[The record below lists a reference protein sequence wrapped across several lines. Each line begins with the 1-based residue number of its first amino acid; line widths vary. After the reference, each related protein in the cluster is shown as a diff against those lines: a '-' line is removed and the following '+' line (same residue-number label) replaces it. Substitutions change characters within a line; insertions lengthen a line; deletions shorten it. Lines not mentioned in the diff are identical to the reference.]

1 MASALDGLTDA
12 QRDAVDDRG
21 QPATAKE
28 PGEGTTAAAT
38 GDGGDAAT
46 ARAPDPGATAGPREQ
61 RNRVAPVPTASH
73 TRHPTA
79 ALAGLSD
86 AQRDAVTHTGSPL
99 LVIGGPGT
107 GKTEVLVRRL
117 VWLADGGLAPHSVLV
132 LSAQQGLRERIE
144 LALERPH
151 EELAVYPVPE
161 FCVSLLS
168 TEARRAGIDPFV
180 EVLGPGDRL
189 TMLLDRAEEL
199 ELHHH
204 DFRGRPLAL
213 FAGFVRRIDELK
225 AELIDQPRFAAW
237 AAGVE
242 GEAGEREREFAG
254 VMAAHDRMLEELG
267 SFDGGGVLGAAVKLL
282 RGDGELRER
291 VARRFP
297 AVLVDDW
304 QDRSHGERELVAALE
319 LGGSELSAAGD
330 DDQAVGHVH
339 GAGAANLL
347 RLGEQHRGACV
358 VSLSQ
363 SFRCPQRMLDAAH
376 AVVAGVSSR
385 VGKDLRGGEGGEVR
399 FWRAANE
406 RAQAQRVAAELERLT
421 AREAVAPERCAVL
434 VRSLAEEGQAVA
446 VALAERAVPC
456 RIVGADAF
464 FDRAEVHD
472 VLAWLR
478 LLVDPR
484 DAPAAVRALAR
495 PPIELPSADIARC
508 VQIARRRRIDM
519 VAALVAATESPQL
532 APEARERIG
541 HFLSVQRAAAAA
553 LETTRADLFVHRL
566 IERLGLRRQQL
577 FTAQADVVERLLNLA
592 KLGDLAGAY
601 ERRVPGASAREFARH
616 LGVLAE
622 AGLGE
627 KEVNPPGRSRA
638 VAVMSIESAAG
649 LSFDHVFV
657 LGLHATRA
665 GGGALG
671 GRGPAGQAIPA
682 ELAPAQLA
690 QPSTEER
697 ARRLLYVAM
706 TRARAGLVL
715 AYAASSRR
723 RSDRSP
729 SPLLE
734 QARVA
739 LGGEWESRDEEL
751 FGPSEALHSIFRE
764 RRDELLATVARLG
777 TRLGELRLDTELDV
791 AHGVVRFAELV
802 KLASLLQRRDNEPV
816 ADSLAD
822 INARLGAALT
832 PLQREV
838 LSSSPLDEL
847 LLGTANDTRARAAAM
862 AAREEPTLEAFLPR
876 RGDGLVLSASDVES
890 YLTCPLRYKFARV
903 LRIPREPTL
912 NQRFGILVHQVLERF
927 HGTGG
932 GSAEEMMRLLEVA
945 WRRGGFT
952 DSDEERQLRE
962 KARVAL
968 TRYHERIGTDG
979 GEPRWFERSFTFPL
993 GRNHIRGR
1001 VDRIDAL
1008 AGGGYELIDYKTGVP
1023 KRAEQLRDDVQ
1034 LALYALA
1041 AREAW
1046 QIEATE
1052 RTYYYVLDDERV
1064 RLGSGDGAPAWI
1076 EETVEEVAGGIMA
1089 QAFEPT
1095 PSYAVCAMCE
1105 YRIACPAAE
1114 K

>member
-1 MASALDGLTDA
+1 MANALDGLTDAQRGAAVALRSRALDGLTDA
-12 QRDAVDDRG
+12 QRDAV
-21 QPATAKE
+21 TH
-28 PGEGTTAAAT
+28 EG
-38 GDGGDAAT
+38 
-46 ARAPDPGATAGPREQ
+46 P
-61 RNRVAPVPTASH
+61 
-73 TRHPTA
+73 
-79 ALAGLSD
+79 
-86 AQRDAVTHTGSPL
+86 PL

-107 GKTEVLVRRL
+107 GKTEVLIRRL
-117 VWLADGGLAPHSVLV
+117 VWLADGGLAPHTALV
-132 LSAQQGLRERIE
+132 LSAQAGLRERIE

-151 EELAVYPVPE
+151 EELAVYPVAE

-168 TEARRAGIDPFV
+168 AQSRHAGIEPFV
-180 EVLGPGDRL
+180 DVLGPGDRL
-189 TMLLDRAEEL
+189 AMLLDRADEL
-199 ELHHH
+199 QLRHH

-213 FAGFVRRIDELK
+213 FAGFVRRIDQLK
-225 AELIDQPRFAAW
+225 AELIDAERYAAW
-237 AAGVE
+237 AAGVD
-242 GEAGEREREFAG
+242 GDAGEREREFGA
-254 VMAAHDRMLEELG
+254 VMAGHDRMLEELG
-267 SFDGGGVLGAAVKLL
+267 CFDEGGVLAACVSLL
-282 RGDGELRER
+282 RDDEELRRR
-291 VARRFP
+291 VAARYP
-297 AVLVDDW
+297 VLLVDDW

-319 LGGSELSAAGD
+319 LGGSRLSAAGD
-330 DDQAVGHVH
+330 DDQAIGRAA

-347 RLGEQHRGACV
+347 RFAQQRPGASV

-363 SFRCPQRMLDAAH
+363 SFRCPQRVLDAAH
-376 AVVAGVSSR
+376 AVIATGASR
-385 VGKDLRGGEGGEVR
+385 IGKDLRGGGGGEVR

-421 AREAVAPERCAVL
+421 THEGVAPERCAVL
-434 VRSLAEEGQAVA
+434 VRRVDEEGQAVA

-464 FDRAEVHD
+464 FDRAEVRD

-478 LLVDPR
+478 LLLDPR

-495 PPIELPSADIARC
+495 PPIELPAADIARC

-519 VAALVAATESPQL
+519 VAALIAATESPQL

-541 HFLSVQRAAAAA
+541 RFLQVQRGAAAA
-553 LETTRADLFVHRL
+553 LENTRADLFVHRL

-592 KLGDLAGAY
+592 KLGDLAGAF

-616 LGVLAE
+616 IALLAD

-627 KEVNPPGRSRA
+627 PEVAASGRARA
-638 VAVMSIESAAG
+638 VAVSSIESAAG
-649 LSFDHVFV
+649 QSYDHVFV
-657 LGLHATRA
+657 LGLHATRGA
-665 GGGALG
+665 AGRPGGGET
-671 GRGPAGQAIPA
+671 IPA
-682 ELAPAQLA
+682 ALAPGEQ
-690 QPSTEER
+690 TEQSPQER
-697 ARRLLYVAM
+697 ARRELYVAM
-706 TRARAGLVL
+706 TRARHGLVL
-715 AYAASSRR
+715 AYAVNSQR
-723 RSDRSP
+723 RSDRAP

-734 QARVA
+734 QARAA
-739 LGGEWESRDEEL
+739 LHGDWESRDEEL
-751 FGPSEALHSIFRE
+751 FGPAEALHSIFRE

-777 TRLGELRLDTELDV
+777 TRLGELRFDTDLDI

-802 KLASLLQRRDNEPV
+802 KLASLLQRRDGEPV
-816 ADSLAD
+816 TDALAD
-822 INARLGAALT
+822 INARLSAALT

-847 LLGTANDTRARAAAM
+847 LLGTTNDTRARAAAM

-876 RGDGLVLSASDVES
+876 RGEGLVLSASDVES
-890 YLTCPLRYKFARV
+890 YRSCPLRYKFARV

-932 GSAEEMMRLLEVA
+932 GSLEEMMRLLEA
-945 WRRGGFT
+945 GWRRGGFS

-962 KARVAL
+962 KARAAL
-968 TRYHERIGTDG
+968 TRYHERLGEGDA
-979 GEPRWFERSFTFPL
+979 EPRWFERSFNFAL

-1008 AGGGYELIDYKTGVP
+1008 PGGGYELIDYKTGVP
-1023 KRAEQLRDDVQ
+1023 RRAEQLRDDVQ
-1034 LALYALA
+1034 LALYAVA

-1052 RTYYYVLDDERV
+1052 RSYYYVLDDVRV
-1064 RLGSGDGAPAWI
+1064 RLGATDGAPAWI
-1076 EETVEEVAGGIMA
+1076 EETVAEVADGIMA

-1095 PSYAVCAMCE
+1095 PSHAVCSMCE

>member
-1 MASALDGLTDA
+1 MASALDGLTDSR
-12 QRDAVDDRG
+12 RDG
-21 QPATAKE
+21 
-28 PGEGTTAAAT
+28 
-38 GDGGDAAT
+38 
-46 ARAPDPGATAGPREQ
+46 APQSG
-61 RNRVAPVPTASH
+61 S
-73 TRHPTA
+73 
-79 ALAGLSD
+79 ALAGLTD
-86 AQRDAVTHTGSPL
+86 AQRDAVTHRGSPL

-117 VWLADGGLAPHSVLV
+117 VWLADCGLPPHAALV
-132 LSAQQGLRERIE
+132 LASQLGLRERIE
-144 LALERPH
+144 LALARPH
-151 EELAVYPVPE
+151 EELAVYGVAE

-168 TEARRAGIDPFV
+168 TEARSAGIEAFV

-189 TMLLDRAEEL
+189 AMLLDRADEL
-199 ELHHH
+199 ELRHH

-213 FAGFVRRIDELK
+213 FAGFVRRIDRCK
-225 AELIDQPRFAAW
+225 AELIDAQRYAQW
-237 AAGVE
+237 AAGVD
-242 GEAGEREREFAG
+242 GEAGEREREFAA
-254 VMAAHDRMLEELG
+254 VMAAHDRMLEQLAVHDE
-267 SFDGGGVLGAAVKLL
+267 GGVLAAAVALL
-282 RGDGELRER
+282 RHDADVRER
-291 VARRFP
+291 IAGRYP
-297 AVLVDDW
+297 ALLVDDW
-304 QDRSHGERELVAALE
+304 QDRSHAERELVAALE
-319 LGGSELSAAGD
+319 LGGSMLSAAGD
-330 DDQAVGHVH
+330 DDQTLSRAR
-339 GAGAANLL
+339 GAGTANLL
-347 RLGEQHRGACV
+347 RFGEQRPGGSV

-363 SFRCPQRMLDAAH
+363 SFRCPQRVLDAAH
-376 AVVAGVSSR
+376 ALVAGLPSR
-385 VGKDLRGGEGGEVR
+385 IGKDLRGGGGGEVH

-421 AREAVAPERCAVL
+421 ARDGVAPGRCAVL
-434 VRSLAEEGQAVA
+434 VRSVEQEGQAVA

-456 RIVGADAF
+456 RIAGANAF
-464 FDRAEVHD
+464 FDRAEVRD

-478 LLVDPR
+478 LLIDPR
-484 DAPAAVRALAR
+484 DAAATVRVLAR
-495 PPIELPSADIARC
+495 PPIELPAADIARC

-519 VAALVAATESPQL
+519 VAAAIAATESPQL
-532 APEARERIG
+532 APEARERIA
-541 HFLSVQRAAAAA
+541 HFLQIQRAAAAA
-553 LETTRADLFVHRL
+553 LENTRADLFVHRL

-592 KLGDLAGAY
+592 RLGDLAGAY
-601 ERRVPGASAREFARH
+601 ERRVPGASARDFARH
-616 LGVLAE
+616 LGVLAD

-627 KEVNPPGRSRA
+627 PEAIPPARTAA
-638 VAVMSIESAAG
+638 VEVMSIESAAG
-649 LSFDHVFV
+649 RGFDHVFV

-671 GRGPAGQAIPA
+671 GRSSPADAVPDA
-682 ELAPAQLA
+682 LAPGAP
-690 QPSTEER
+690 PSPSADER

-706 TRARAGLVL
+706 TRARSSLVL
-715 AYAASSRR
+715 AYATASQRR
-723 RSDRSP
+723 TDRSP

-734 QARVA
+734 QAREA
-739 LGGEWESRDEEL
+739 LGEQFQSRDEEL
-751 FGPSEALHSIFRE
+751 FGPAEALHSIFSE
-764 RRDELLATVARLG
+764 RRDELLATIARLG
-777 TRLGELRLDTELDV
+777 ARLGELRLDTELDV
-791 AHGVVRFAELV
+791 AHGVVRFVELV
-802 KLASLLQRRDNEPV
+802 KLASLMQRRDSEPLH
-816 ADSLAD
+816 DSLAD
-822 INARLGAALT
+822 INTRLGAALT

-838 LSSSPLDEL
+838 LGTSPLDEL
-847 LLGTANDTRARAAAM
+847 LLGAAGDTRARAAAM
-862 AAREEPTLEAFLPR
+862 AAREEPSLEAFLPR
-876 RGDGLVLSASDVES
+876 RGDGLVLSASDIET

-903 LRIPREPTL
+903 LRIPRKPTL

-927 HGTGG
+927 HGSA
-932 GSAEEMMRLLEVA
+932 GSSNEEMMRLLALA

-968 TRYHERIGTDG
+968 TRYQERLEQDG
-979 GEPRWFERSFTFPL
+979 GEPRWFERSFNFPL

-1008 AGGGYELIDYKTGVP
+1008 PGGGYELIDYKTGVP

-1064 RLGSGDGAPAWI
+1064 RLGSADGAPGWI
-1076 EETVEEVAGGIMA
+1076 EETVEEVAGAVMA

-1095 PSYAVCAMCE
+1095 PSFAVCAMCE